1 MIQIE
6 EKVLPK
12 GFTFG
17 KCTKDVDQDGL
28 YQVVLSNRQQTV
40 TGKVNAI
47 RKKDLNELVKERQ
60 VEAEIE
66 AENAESEAQQDA
78 D

>member
-28 YQVVLSNRQQTV
+28 YDVVLSNRMQTV
-40 TGKVNAI
+40 SGKVNAI
-47 RKKDLNELVKERQ
+47 RKKDLNELVKASQ
-60 VEAEIE
+60 IE
-66 AENAESEAQQDA
+66 AEVAEENANDEDSD
-78 D
+78 